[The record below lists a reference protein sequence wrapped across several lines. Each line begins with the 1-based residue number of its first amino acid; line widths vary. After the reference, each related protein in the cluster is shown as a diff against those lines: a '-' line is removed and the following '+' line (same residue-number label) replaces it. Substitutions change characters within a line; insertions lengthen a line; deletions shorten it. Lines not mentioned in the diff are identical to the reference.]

1 MRCCRMQTHKQAGAD
16 PAQQEAICHA
26 EGPMLLIAGPGSGKT
41 RVITNRIRTLI
52 QEQKAAPERILTI
65 TFTKAAA
72 IEMKARSIALCPQAA
87 QVVFGT
93 FHSVF
98 YHILRQSSRYR
109 DFTLL
114 EQTEKEKLLR
124 NILFMYGIPKE
135 KQAAVMED
143 AGRLLSLC
151 KNAGFGYETLLS
163 EAGNQL
169 WRRAQVEADQE
180 QKAQLY
186 EIMQAYQRE
195 CFLRRKLD
203 FDDMLLYCKEL
214 LTVDTACRE
223 EWQRRFSY
231 IQVDEFQDI
240 NQVQYDVLGLLA
252 HPAHNLFVVGDD
264 DQAIYGFRGSDPS
277 FMRRFQEDFAGCRSL
292 QLRRNYRSCSKIVA
306 ASVQCIGH
314 NQKRFAKDITAV
326 SGHEGIFSIEEFD
339 CQEAEDAWLTDM
351 CGRILAD
358 AHRKSSLKDAQAQK
372 DPAAAIL
379 LRTNHEIAYYAGV
392 LDRAG
397 IPWRGIRERS
407 GKADAGLHRETVQDI
422 TSALQFAAGK
432 RERGLFFRFMNKPE
446 RGISRIAVTDPVSL
460 EQMKEIYAQSKPMQ
474 EVLDKLGK
482 DLTFLGTL
490 DAYGALHYFLSVMG
504 YEEYVRESLLQR
516 KTEYQNAMETI
527 EYMKKRAREH
537 DTLQSFLKEALQQDF
552 TAAPGNGGKRQRQEK
567 KGKDTDASEGGMIR
581 LMTYH
586 AAKGLEFDVVF
597 LPGVKEGSVPHG
609 RMLTQQELEE
619 ERRMFY
625 VAMTRARERLYI
637 SYSGEEQDAGSR
649 SPFVRELQEAPARIL
664 PH

>member
-1 MRCCRMQTHKQAGAD
+1 MQAYKQAGAD
-16 PAQQEAICHA
+16 SVQQEAICHA

-52 QEQKAAPERILTI
+52 QQQKAEPQRILTI

-72 IEMKARSIALCPQAA
+72 MEMKARSIALCPQAA
-87 QVVFGT
+87 QVAFGT

-124 NILFMYGIPKE
+124 NILFLFGIPKE
-135 KQAAVMED
+135 KQAVVMED

-151 KNAGFGYETLLS
+151 KNAGISYETLLS
-163 EAGNQL
+163 EEADRL

-180 QKAQLY
+180 QKTQLY

-195 CFLRRKLD
+195 CVLRRKID

-214 LTVDTACRE
+214 LAADTACRE
-223 EWQRRFSY
+223 AWQRRFSY

-240 NQVQYDVLGLLA
+240 NQVQYDVLRLLA
-252 HPAHNLFVVGDD
+252 HPGHNLFVVGDD

-277 FMRRFQEDFAGCRSL
+277 FMRRFQEDFAGCRRVYLS
-292 QLRRNYRSCSKIVA
+292 RNYRSCSQIVA

-314 NQKRFAKDITAV
+314 NQERFAKDITAV
-326 SGHEGIFSIEEFD
+326 SSREGTFSIEEFA

-351 CGRILAD
+351 CRRALAD
-358 AHRKSSLKDAQAQK
+358 SHRNSSLKDAKAWRE
-372 DPAAAIL
+372 PAAAIL

-397 IPWRGIRERS
+397 IPWTGIRGRT

-422 TSALQFAAGK
+422 IAALQFAAGK

-460 EQMKEIYAQSKPMQ
+460 EQMKGIYGQSGPMQ
-474 EVLDKLGK
+474 QVLDKLER
-482 DLTFLGTL
+482 DLSFLGTL

-504 YEEYVRESLLQR
+504 YEEYVRESLMQR
-516 KTEYQNAMETI
+516 KAEYQNAMETI
-527 EYMKKRAREH
+527 DYLKKRAREH
-537 DTLQSFLKEALQQDF
+537 DTLHSFLQEALQQDF
-552 TAAPGNGGKRQRQEK
+552 TAAPKNGGAWQQEK
-567 KGKDTDASEGGMIR
+567 KGVDTDASQGGMIGI
-581 LMTYH
+581 MTYH
-586 AAKGLEFDVVF
+586 AAKGLEFDTVF

-609 RMLTQQELEE
+609 RMLPQKELEE

-649 SPFVRELQEAPARIL
+649 SPFVRELQEVSARL
-664 PH
+664 SAH